1 MANTS
6 TERPILV
13 AVANPDHAPQ
23 LVRTASDLAR
33 ANDGFVRIV
42 SVVIKSHDSPFSVY
56 SDETI
61 IDRYAGNSRELL
73 DSALAVAP
81 DDVRVDDAQVVSR
94 SVADGV
100 RTAVEETDA
109 RALVVGWEDRDRRT
123 DAVLGS
129 TIDRLL
135 ERVPCDLY
143 VERIGHE
150 ADGVD
155 SVLLPVAG
163 GPHVRPAVDVANAI
177 AVRNDATVSFCSVVD
192 DDTDSRTAGDSI
204 EQATTYLEDAS
215 GPPVRTESTIYDGGD
230 VVETLLEAA
239 TDHDVVVFGA
249 TRQGALHRRLVG
261 SIPRTVTRRTDRTV
275 ILARD
280 GDAVSGPVIRQL
292 RRLLPTP

>member
-1 MANTS
+1 MMDAS
-6 TERPILV
+6 TDRPILV
-13 AVANPDHAPQ
+13 AVANPDHTPQ

-33 ANDGFVRIV
+33 ASDAIVRIV
-42 SVVIKSHDSPFSVY
+42 SVVVKSHDSPFSVY

-61 IDRYAGNSRELL
+61 IEQYAENSRKLL

-81 DDVRVDDAQVVSR
+81 DDVRIDDAQVVSR
-94 SVADGV
+94 SVSDGIL
-100 RTAVEETDA
+100 TAVDETDA
-109 RALVVGWEDRDRRT
+109 RALVVGWEDRKRRT

-129 TIDRLL
+129 TNDRLL
-135 ERVPCDLY
+135 ERAPCDLY

-155 SVLLPVAG
+155 SILLPVAG

-177 AVRNDATVSFCSVVD
+177 AARNDAAVSFCSVID
-192 DDTDSRTAGDSI
+192 DDADPSVARESI
-204 EQATTYLEDAS
+204 ERATTFLEDAP
-215 GPPVRTESTIYDGGD
+215 GPPVRSESTIYDGGD

-239 TDHDVVVFGA
+239 AEHDIVVFGA
-249 TRQGALHRRLVG
+249 TRQGAVHRRLVG
-261 SIPRTVTRRTDRTV
+261 SIPRRVARRTDRTV

-280 GDAVSGPVIRQL
+280 GDAVGGPVIRRL

>member
-33 ANDGFVRIV
+33 ASDGFVRIV
-42 SVVIKSHDSPFSVY
+42 SVVVKSHDSPFSVY
-56 SDETI
+56 SDEAI
-61 IDRYAGNSRELL
+61 IDRYARNSRELL

-81 DDVRVDDAQVVSR
+81 DDVRVDDALVVSR
-94 SVADGV
+94 SVADGIQ
-100 RTAVEETDA
+100 TAVEETDA
-109 RALVVGWEDRDRRT
+109 RALVVGWEHRDRRT
-123 DAVLGS
+123 GAVLGS

-135 ERVPCDLY
+135 ERIPCDLY

-155 SVLLPVAG
+155 SILLPVAG

-192 DDTDSRTAGDSI
+192 DTDSRTAGDSV
-204 EQATTYLEDAS
+204 ERAMAFLEDAP
-215 GPPVRTESTIYDGGD
+215 GPPVRTESTIYDGSD

-239 TDHDVVVFGA
+239 ADHDVVVFGT

-261 SIPRTVTRRTDRTV
+261 SIPRRVTRRTDRTV
-275 ILARD
+275 IIARD
-280 GDAVSGPVIRQL
+280 GDAVGGPVIRQL
-292 RRLLPTP
+292 RRLLPTS